1 MRFIRKTVLL
11 VLGVMGSACASGG
24 TGTGSPENPQPARR
38 DQNVITAEE
47 LNADPATNVYD
58 AIRHLRPSMLTARG
72 AGVNMSLTTSANSSE
87 TGQISIY
94 LDGAKLGGGTSTLGA
109 IPISGIKEIRYLN
122 GSDATQRYGTGNA
135 SGAIVISSR

>member
-1 MRFIRKTVLL
+1 MPSMRRTFLL
-11 VLGVMGSACASGG
+11 ALSVMISACASGG
-24 TGTGSPENPQPARR
+24 TGTGSPQDPQPARR

-47 LNADPATNVYD
+47 LATDPASNVYD
-58 AIRHLRPSMLTARG
+58 AIRHLRPAMLTSRG
-72 AGVNMSLTTSANSSE
+72 AGVNMSLTPTANASE

-109 IPISGIKEIRYLN
+109 IPVSGIKEIRYLN
-122 GSDATQRYGTGNA
+122 GTDATQRYGTGNA